1 MKKIEIFGPG
11 CPKCAALYELT
22 HLLLTEKNSLVPVEK
37 VTDAMEMGDRS
48 ILSVPA
54 LAIDGK
60 VVFSGR
66 VPSKGELYN
75 LLLENGLESSCDCS
89 CNGDVSHKDCSCGD
103 SCDCDKKSCDCGGN
117 PTSKDCSCG
126 DACDCKKDDCHCN
139 GDAVHKDCSC
149 GDSCSCKHEKPKGSS
164 CGGGCCCGSG
174 AGVVKKVI
182 MIIIAALI
190 AFSLYQLIVKGGC
203 CGSSCNSPVL
213 QAPSE

>member
-11 CPKCAALYELT
+11 CPKCDALYELT
-22 HLLLTEKNSLVPVEK
+22 QLLLTEKNSLVPVEK
-37 VTDAMEMGDRS
+37 VTDAMEMGDRG

-66 VPSKGELYN
+66 VPSKSELYN
-75 LLLENGLESSCDCS
+75 ILLENGLESSGNCS
-89 CNGDVSHKDCSCGD
+89 CKSDVSSKDCSCGD
-103 SCDCDKKSCDCGGN
+103 SCDCDKKGCDCGGD
-117 PTSKDCSCG
+117 PS
-126 DACDCKKDDCHCN
+126 
-139 GDAVHKDCSC
+139 HKDCSC
-149 GDSCSCKHEKPKGSS
+149 GDDCSCKHEKPKASS

-174 AGVVKKVI
+174 AGIVKKVI

-190 AFSLYQLIVKGGC
+190 AFSLYQLIVRGGC